1 MTQIEQTYACMHAR
15 SSSVAPLKAA
25 QEAGARLV
33 AVREQAIR
41 CVVSL
46 VACLDVWAG
55 PLKEAGQQARA
66 AGMEQQHGSNGDAAS
81 EESSSASGATGPQEN
96 SAHGS
101 SSGEAGRLGA
111 VWAHKTVAMN
121 CTANVVTRRRTAAHT
136 EAAVR
141 RQGGWRP
148 CGPTS
153 PPQGL
158 DHNRTATVVA
168 RRRTAAHTEAAVR
181 RLGGWRP
188 CGPTSPP

>member
-81 EESSSASGATGPQEN
+81 EESSSASGATGPQVCRYASGMAQCTCAPLHERTRTHCAWLDN
-96 SAHGS
+96 LRTDRLLKHTMPIGPEWLPALSCVLLSARFHS
-101 SSGEAGRLGA
+101 SIPTHWGWCHSQQEKAGAG
-111 VWAHKTVAMN
+111 
-121 CTANVVTRRRTAAHT
+121 C
-136 EAAVR
+136 
-141 RQGGWRP
+141 Q
-148 CGPTS
+148 
-153 PPQGL
+153 
-158 DHNRTATVVA
+158 
-168 RRRTAAHTEAAVR
+168 
-181 RLGGWRP
+181 
-188 CGPTSPP
+188 